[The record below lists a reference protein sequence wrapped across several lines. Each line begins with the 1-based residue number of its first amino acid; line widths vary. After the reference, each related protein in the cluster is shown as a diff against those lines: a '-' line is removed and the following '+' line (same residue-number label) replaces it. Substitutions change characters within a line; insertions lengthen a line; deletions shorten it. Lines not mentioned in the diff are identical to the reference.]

1 MSRGISFRMPVIRG
15 KRHCLVQRCNHVP
28 LHIRIGVF
36 IDCYRRGGV
45 RRVDKAN
52 LVLSNV
58 TPFKLK
64 GEITAQNRSN
74 TKKPHKETANKAIS

>member
-1 MSRGISFRMPVIRG
+1 MRRGISFRMPIVCR
-15 KRHCLVQRCNHVP
+15 KRDRPVQSRKNIAGD
-28 LHIRIGVF
+28 IRIGVF

-58 TPFKLK
+58 IPFKLK
-64 GEITAQNRSN
+64 GEITTPNRSN